1 MNQDRQ
7 AQFDAYF
14 LDHRARMWR
23 IARAYAPDT
32 PDDLF
37 QELALQFW
45 QSLARFEGKCELTT
59 WAYRVHLNTAMS
71 WRRRAARRRRLPI
84 TSSATEQLIDPASNN
99 TESIDLDIRLKQILE
114 ALGETDRGVLLML
127 LDNIPTE
134 QIADVMGVSEGA
146 IRVRLHRIRKR
157 IEEGNV

>member
-1 MNQDRQ
+1 M
-7 AQFDAYF
+7 
-14 LDHRARMWR
+14 LR
-23 IARAYAPDT
+23 IARAYAPEA

-37 QELALQFW
+37 QELALQLW
-45 QSLARFEGKCELTT
+45 KSLARFEGTCELTT

-71 WRRRAARRRRLPI
+71 WRRSAARRRRLPI
-84 TSSATEQLIDPASNN
+84 SDAPPEQLVDRT
-99 TESIDLDIRLKQILE
+99 TEISDATSVSLDNRLKQVVA

-127 LDNIPTE
+127 LDNISTE

-157 IEEGNV
+157 IEEGEL